1 MAEHNNHQRS
11 ANRHLEVSA
20 LSGGLCEGPQEIQV
34 PYTEVSVLRAI
45 CTSSIIHSSSS
56 QRPTWVLGP
65 VRRFTWKTGP
75 NLELEHRAQTKEP
88 GEPVGISTPKVLS
101 GRNNWKKMIKAR
113 ETGEKEHAGNT
124 RGGMDGGLLGP
135 TAARKVAL
143 PGPYVSDKLTH
154 PHPFLNTTFSYLIF
168 GTGSFL

>member
-1 MAEHNNHQRS
+1 MAEHNNHQRP

-20 LSGGLCEGPQEIQV
+20 LSGDLCEGPQEIQV
-34 PYTEVSVLRAI
+34 PYTEVSVPRAI
-45 CTSSIIHSSSS
+45 CTSSIIHSSSP

-75 NLELEHRAQTKEP
+75 NLELEHRAQTQGP

-101 GRNNWKKMIKAR
+101 GRNNWWYKQEKQERRSMRA
-113 ETGEKEHAGNT
+113 TQGEGWT
-124 RGGMDGGLLGP
+124 VGP

-143 PGPYVSDKLTH
+143 PGPCVSDKLTH